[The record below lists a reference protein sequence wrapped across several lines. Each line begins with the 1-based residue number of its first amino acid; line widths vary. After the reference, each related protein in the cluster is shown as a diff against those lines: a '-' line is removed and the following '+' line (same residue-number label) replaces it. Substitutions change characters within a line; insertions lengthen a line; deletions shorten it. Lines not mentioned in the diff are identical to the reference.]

1 MKMRFVACMLVLALL
16 LCGVA
21 AYAKTT
27 TTPNGY
33 TINFTYDKYRASSSS
48 MYGVYCEADATL
60 SPAKSGWYVRA
71 ALVGPLGNTVSES
84 GRVYVSGVSGSNYA
98 ISPTI
103 NKHYS
108 DVHARGNWGGIY

>member
-33 TINFTYDKYRASSSS
+33 TINFTYDKHLASSSS

-71 ALVGPLGNTVSES
+71 ALVGPLGNTLVDS
-84 GRVYVSGVSGSNYA
+84 GRQYTSRVSSYNYA
-98 ISPTI
+98 VTASV

-108 DVHARGNWGGIY
+108 DVHARGYWGGIY

>member
-21 AYAKTT
+21 AY
-27 TTPNGY
+27 
-33 TINFTYDKYRASSSS
+33 
-48 MYGVYCEADATL
+48 GVYCEAYATL
-60 SPAKSGWYVRA
+60 SPAKSDWYVRA